1 MKKYLQSYHAFLPGT
16 FMRWILYLVYPMAM
30 VAVFFGG
37 RLWFEQMALMMM
49 VPIVMLGAECM
60 IDMFVFGGF
69 GAKGN
74 AGNIEYMMAS
84 TKGRGMVNRA
94 LAVDWIRR
102 LLYLFVM
109 AAVVYVS
116 SCWEQGGNL
125 DETMMQLFLCILAA
139 AAFLMSI
146 ALWVIRLIDNRAV
159 QFGAMYIVIN
169 LPACLFMILAKK
181 FEMNFKWLGLACM
194 VLLAISVAGQIW
206 FLTKKVRE
214 GYYDE

>member
-1 MKKYLQSYHAFLPGT
+1 
-16 FMRWILYLVYPMAM
+16 MRWILYLVYPVAM
-30 VAVFFGG
+30 VALFFVG
-37 RLWFEQMALMMM
+37 RLWFEQMALMMV

-74 AGNIEYMMAS
+74 ARIEYMMAS
-84 TKGRGMVNRA
+84 VKGKGMVNRA

-102 LLYLFVM
+102 LLYFIVM
-109 AAVVYVS
+109 AAFVYAFS
-116 SCWEQGGNL
+116 YWEQGGNL
-125 DETMMQLFLCILAA
+125 DEMMVQLFVCILAA
-139 AAFLMSI
+139 ATFLMSI

-159 QFGAMYIVIN
+159 QFGALYIVIN
-169 LPACLFMILAKK
+169 LPAWLFMILTKK